1 MRPKIDVFKIEQIKH
16 LWIDVDGLGSWDF
29 ILEIIMNLVSNAF
42 KLSLA
47 NAISGPVTHAIQ
59 QEINNMPISFL

>member
-1 MRPKIDVFKIEQIKH
+1 MRPKIDAFRIEKIKH

-47 NAISGPVTHAIQ
+47 NAISGPVTQAIQ